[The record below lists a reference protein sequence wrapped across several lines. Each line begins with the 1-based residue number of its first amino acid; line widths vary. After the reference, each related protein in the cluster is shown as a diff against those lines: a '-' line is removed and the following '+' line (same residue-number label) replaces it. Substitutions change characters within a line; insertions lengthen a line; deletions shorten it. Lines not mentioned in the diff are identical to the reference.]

1 MKTTTALTI
10 ALISS
15 HIGWFGAW
23 LYTSIDKGVTIAY
36 HQDTIVTTERSLQ
49 QALSLAQHNV
59 IGKTVEY
66 VKAVV
71 PRDLGG
77 AEPFVKEGCLNYG
90 EICLQ
95 LDQHQVIA
103 EIKTFSFHE

>member
-1 MKTTTALTI
+1 MKTTTTLTI

-23 LYTSIDKGVTIAY
+23 LYTSIDQGVTIAY
-36 HQDTIVTTERSLQ
+36 QQDTIIMTERSLQ

-59 IGKTVEY
+59 VGKTVAH
-66 VKAVV
+66 VKRVM
-71 PRDLGG
+71 PRDLDE

-90 EICLQ
+90 QVCLK
-95 LDQHQVIA
+95 LDQHQVIT
-103 EIKTFSFHE
+103 EIKIFNFSG